1 MAYCLGNRELNSPYM
16 SLETTY
22 ERIRRIVQMIGTGD
36 VSPLAF
42 ALWLSRNRTE
52 DGWFHAA
59 AITGLILKPKA
70 AARRCS
76 AAMLR

>member
-1 MAYCLGNRELNSPYM
+1 MGQASAVAQAAARL
-16 SLETTY
+16 
-22 ERIRRIVQMIGTGD
+22 
-36 VSPLAF
+36 PLACDRGTVPPPP
-42 ALWLSRNRTE
+42 LWLAVHALSRNRTE